1 LLLFRYPPGIFSI
14 MRADRGAKMAE
25 SMCSGLWQ
33 QAGTREAEPP
43 IMP

>member
-1 LLLFRYPPGIFSI
+1 

-43 IMP
+43 IMRF